1 MRRGGTGG
9 YPAMHRSIWISTVF
23 AILAFILVGRI
34 PLANSSTEEWQPVSP
49 EDLALKDNPASPGS
63 DAMILYREDF
73 VNEKYADIDGPYV
86 DEYMRIK
93 IFTEKGKKWGDV
105 EIEFDKDNS
114 NIADLKAR
122 TILPDGSIVN
132 FEGKPFEKTVE
143 KASGYQFL
151 AKTFTMPGVT
161 PGCIIEYRY
170 RRQYHPQFLYDE
182 HWTVS
187 QELFTRE
194 AHFSITPYIPHDYYD
209 YYPLYFRLFHLPAS
223 SAPKMQRDGTYTMTV
238 QNIPGIEDEPLT
250 LPRRELE
257 ARVEFFHRD
266 QDAPSNETA
275 DHFWA
280 RTGKKWDDNLERFIN
295 KKSALQKDL
304 AQTVSAGDPPEVKLE
319 KIYARVEKIR
329 NLSYEETR
337 SASEMKK
344 EKLKE
349 ETNVEDLLKNGYG
362 YGTQIDYLFI
372 GLARA
377 AGFDATSVF
386 VAPPNVNVFYP
397 QMQDPREIDDD
408 IVWVSAGGK
417 EYFLDP
423 SAMDCPFPMLPW
435 FETSTQGVRV
445 SKQGGQIVQTPDPK
459 PSDAVTVRTADL
471 QIDDQGNASGT
482 VSVDWSGYRAID
494 YRILY
499 RKDDDAG
506 RKKELQDLLQNQ
518 LAGGANITITKIDD
532 WGDITKPIHVEATV
546 KASGFAT
553 TMGHRLLVPSLLF
566 REMVVKDFEAQK
578 RSNDIYFSYPYE
590 VSDTVTIHAPPG
602 FSVESLP
609 PAKAQ
614 NPGVI
619 TYDFTPVK
627 QGNLVVTKRHLI
639 EAGMLYEEKFYFA
652 LRAFFNS
659 VKSNDDSEIV
669 FQSGTNKGD

>member
-1 MRRGGTGG
+1 M
-9 YPAMHRSIWISTVF
+9 
-23 AILAFILVGRI
+23 
-34 PLANSSTEEWQPVSP
+34 
-49 EDLALKDNPASPGS
+49 KDNPASPGA

-73 VNEKYADIDGPYV
+73 VNEKYADQDGPYI

-105 EIEFDKDNS
+105 ELEFDKDNS
-114 NIADLKAR
+114 NIVALKAR
-122 TILPDGSIVN
+122 TILPDGSIVD

-151 AKTFTMPGVT
+151 AKTFTMPGVK

-170 RRQYHPQFLYDE
+170 RRQYRPHFLYDE
-182 HWTVS
+182 HWTVT

-194 AHFSITPYIPHDYYD
+194 AHFSITPFIPHDYFD
-209 YYPLYFRLFHLPAS
+209 YYPLYFRLFHLPADD
-223 SAPKMQRDGTYTMTV
+223 APKMQRDGTYTMTV
-238 QNIPGIEDEPLT
+238 LNIPGVEDEPLM

-266 QDAPSNETA
+266 QDAPFSETT
-275 DHFWA
+275 DQFWN
-280 RTGKKWDDNLERFIN
+280 RMGKKWNENLEHFIN

-304 AQTVSAGDPPEVKLE
+304 AQTVSADDPPEVKLE
-319 KIYARVEKIR
+319 KIYARVQKIR
-329 NLSYEETR
+329 DLSFEESR
-337 SASEMKK
+337 SQAEMKK

-349 ETNVEDLLKNGYG
+349 ETNVEDVLKNGYG

-386 VAPPNVNVFYP
+386 IAPRNVDAFYP
-397 QMQDPREIDDD
+397 QMQDPTEIQDD
-408 IVWVSAGGK
+408 IVWVNAGGK

-423 SAMDCPFPMLPW
+423 SSMDCPFPTLPW
-435 FETSTQGVRV
+435 FETSTQGVRI
-445 SKQGGQIVQTPDPK
+445 SKQGGQIVRTPDPK
-459 PSDAVTVRTADL
+459 PSDAATVRTADL
-471 QIDDQGNASGT
+471 QIDDQGNATGI
-482 VSVDWSGYRAID
+482 VSIDWSGYRAVD
-494 YRILY
+494 YRVLF

-518 LAGGANITITKIDD
+518 LAGGATITVAKIDNWD
-532 WGDITKPIHVEATV
+532 DLSKPIHVEATV

-553 TMGHRLLVPSLLF
+553 SMGHRLLVPSLLF
-566 REMVVKDFEAQK
+566 HETTVKDFQAQK
-578 RSNDIYFSYPYE
+578 RSNAIYFTYPYE
-590 VSDTVTIHAPPG
+590 VSDTVTIHVPAG

-609 PAKAQ
+609 PSKTPS
-614 NPGVI
+614 PGAI
-619 TYDFTPVK
+619 SYDFTPVK
-627 QGNLVVTKRHLI
+627 EGNTVVTKRHLA
-639 EAGMLYEEKFYFA
+639 EDGMLFDEKYYYA